1 MPTLLLLLQEATHA
15 GGGGEAEPFTPF
27 SINTGM
33 AFWTLVVFVIL
44 LGVLWKM
51 GWPAI
56 LKSVEEREQ
65 RIQRQLDETE
75 RGRAEA
81 ARLLEEQKQLLA
93 AARAEGLEI
102 IARAKTQAQKER
114 EALLAKAHEEQE
126 QLLARAR
133 SEIAAE
139 TAKAILTVRQEAVDL
154 SLAAASKLIEVNLD
168 SEANR
173 RLVTQYIDHLGDE
186 PEVH

>member
-1 MPTLLLLLQEATHA
+1 MTTLLLLVQEAAHA
-15 GGGGEAEPFTPF
+15 EAEPFNPF

-33 AFWTLVVFVIL
+33 AFWTLLIFLIL
-44 LGVLWKM
+44 LGVLWKL

-65 RIQRQLDETE
+65 RIQKQLDEAE

-102 IARAKTQAQKER
+102 VVRAKALAQKER

-126 QLLARAR
+126 QLLERAR
-133 SEIAAE
+133 REIASE
-139 TAKAILTVRQEAVDL
+139 TAKAILAVRQEAVDL
-154 SLAAASKLIEVNLD
+154 SLAAASKLIEANLD
-168 SEANR
+168 SDANR
-173 RLVTQYIDHLGDE
+173 RLVTQYIDHLDE
-186 PEVH
+186 DPKAR

>member
-1 MPTLLLLLQEATHA
+1 MPTLLLLQE
-15 GGGGEAEPFTPF
+15 EVFTPF

-33 AFWTLVVFVIL
+33 AFWTLLVFLIL
-44 LGVLWKM
+44 LALLWKL

-56 LKSVEEREQ
+56 LRSVEEREQ
-65 RIQRQLDETE
+65 RIQQQLDEAE

-93 AARAEGLEI
+93 AARAEGQEI
-102 IARAKTQAQKER
+102 VARAKTVAQQER

-133 SEIAAE
+133 REIASE
-139 TAKAILTVRQEAVDL
+139 TTKALLTVRQEAVDL
-154 SLAAASKLIEVNLD
+154 SLAAATKLIETNLD

-173 RLVTQYIDHLGDE
+173 RLVTHYIDHLGDDQKR
-186 PEVH
+186 

>member
-1 MPTLLLLLQEATHA
+1 MPALLLLLQEAAH
-15 GGGGEAEPFTPF
+15 GHGEAEPFTPF

-33 AFWTLVVFVIL
+33 AFWTLLIFGIL
-44 LGVLWKM
+44 LAVLWKM
-51 GWPAI
+51 AWPGI

-65 RIQRQLDETE
+65 RIQRQLDEAE
-75 RGRAEA
+75 RRREEA

-93 AARAEGLEI
+93 AARTEGLEM
-102 IARAKTQAQKER
+102 IARAKIQAQKER

-139 TAKAILTVRQEAVDL
+139 TAKAILTVREEAVDL
-154 SLAAASKLIEVNLD
+154 SLAAASKLIEANLD
-168 SEANR
+168 SDANR
-173 RLVTQYIDHLGDE
+173 RLVTNYIDHLGDK